1 MKTVKHAARA
11 AMAHDD
17 ARAWWMAWLAA
28 ATLVLVA
35 ALAA

>member
-1 MKTVKHAARA
+1 MKTLKQAARA
-11 AMAHDD
+11 TMAQDD